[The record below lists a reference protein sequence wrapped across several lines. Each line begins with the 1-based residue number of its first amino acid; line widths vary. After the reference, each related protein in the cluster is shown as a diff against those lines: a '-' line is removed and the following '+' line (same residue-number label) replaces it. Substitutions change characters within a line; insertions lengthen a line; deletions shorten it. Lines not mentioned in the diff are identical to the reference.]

1 MASCKLTLGI
11 VFLLAAGLCLATALA
26 LPKRTKLIKDCA
38 PVMEAGTAPAGL
50 ISATVGIA
58 LNSNS
63 LGDKRIRGRTRK
75 AH

>member
-58 LNSNS
+58 LWARAA
-63 LGDKRIRGRTRK
+63 LKLKLVGR
-75 AH
+75 